1 MKVEKDKI
9 PNNLF
14 NHNKNFIPKP
24 RPLSK
29 RDNKMNFLLFN
40 RHHKNNLIKIS
51 EKEQIEFNKQKIKF
65 IKIKRPKSQKD
76 ESKDIKLP
84 RIELR
89 NKGKKYSIK
98 ENHKKIKIKSNSN
111 QKAQTEQ
118 NISKEKKN
126 VKEKKIRIKLKINSD
141 INNQNIKNNTRYN
154 QYIKEYYKCE
164 NKNSKFRKEMEDITY
179 TNINFMENKNHS
191 ISLFAIYDGHNGKF
205 VSEYLNKN
213 LPKILYSKI
222 EKNEYQIE
230 KSINETFKEINLNLE
245 KIPNAKETGS
255 TATLII
261 IDNNILYC
269 ANVGDSECYYITKD
283 KIIQMTKLHNCKNI
297 EEIERVKNNK
307 GLFFNNRIFG
317 SLSLTRSI
325 GDTDYKEFGVSG
337 IPNIKKEIL
346 TENYSKF
353 IILGSDGVWD
363 VIDESYLNQIEKENG
378 ILLNAKDFCEKIVSY
393 SIEKGT
399 QDNISCV
406 VIKL

>member
-1 MKVEKDKI
+1 M
-9 PNNLF
+9 NL
-14 NHNKNFIPKP
+14 
-24 RPLSK
+24 
-29 RDNKMNFLLFN
+29 LLFN
-40 RHHKNNLIKIS
+40 INNKNNLIKIS

-393 SIEKGT
+393 SIEKGS

>member
-29 RDNKMNFLLFN
+29 RDNKMNLLLFN
-40 RHHKNNLIKIS
+40 RHHKNNVIKIS

-363 VIDESYLNQIEKENG
+363 VINESYLNQIEKENG

-393 SIEKGT
+393 SIEKGS

>member
-1 MKVEKDKI
+1 MEVEKDKI

-29 RDNKMNFLLFN
+29 RDNKMNLLLFN

-393 SIEKGT
+393 SIEKGS

>member
-9 PNNLF
+9 PNNFF

-29 RDNKMNFLLFN
+29 RDNKMNLLLFN

-65 IKIKRPKSQKD
+65 IKIKRPKSQKE

-84 RIELR
+84 RIKSR

-98 ENHKKIKIKSNSN
+98 DNHKKIKIKSNSN

-118 NISKEKKN
+118 DLSKEKKN

-378 ILLNAKDFCEKIVSY
+378 ILLNAKDFCEKIVSC
-393 SIEKGT
+393 SIEKGS

>member
-1 MKVEKDKI
+1 MEVEKDKI

-29 RDNKMNFLLFN
+29 RDNKMNLLLFN

-378 ILLNAKDFCEKIVSY
+378 ILLNAKDFCEKIVSH
-393 SIEKGT
+393 SIEKGS

>member
-1 MKVEKDKI
+1 M
-9 PNNLF
+9 
-14 NHNKNFIPKP
+14 
-24 RPLSK
+24 
-29 RDNKMNFLLFN
+29 
-40 RHHKNNLIKIS
+40 
-51 EKEQIEFNKQKIKF
+51 
-65 IKIKRPKSQKD
+65 
-76 ESKDIKLP
+76 
-84 RIELR
+84 
-89 NKGKKYSIK
+89 
-98 ENHKKIKIKSNSN
+98 
-111 QKAQTEQ
+111 
-118 NISKEKKN
+118 
-126 VKEKKIRIKLKINSD
+126 KEKKIRIKLKINSD

-393 SIEKGT
+393 SIEKGS